1 MSVLHRLAAILLLLA
16 AAGPAQAEEAPQQIA
31 VVTAANHPQSQLP
44 LAAIKL
50 IFQRK
55 VEIDPAGNRWI
66 PLNLP
71 VQDPIRRAF
80 SLALF
85 DQLPED
91 METYWNE
98 QYFQGIAPPQV
109 LGSEEAVIRFVAA
122 TPGAIGYIDRHSVD
136 QRVKVLHTVLIQR

>member
-1 MSVLHRLAAILLLLA
+1 MLLRLAAILILLA
-16 AAGPAQAEEAPQQIA
+16 AALPSGGDDGPHQIA
-31 VVTAANHPQSQLP
+31 VITAADHPQSQLP

-50 IFQRK
+50 IFKRK

-71 VQDPIRRAF
+71 VHDPIRRAF

-85 DQLPED
+85 DQFPED
-91 METYWNE
+91 MEAYWNE
-98 QYFQGIAPPQV
+98 QYFQGIPPPQV
-109 LGSEEAVIRFVAA
+109 LGSEEAVIRFVAT

-136 QRVKVLHTVLIQR
+136 PRVKVLHTVLIQR

>member
-1 MSVLHRLAAILLLLA
+1 MLRLLVAILLVLA
-16 AAGPAQAEEAPQQIA
+16 ATLPASGGDGPHQIA
-31 VVTAANHPQSQLP
+31 VVTAANHPQDQLP

-50 IFQRK
+50 IFKRK

-66 PLNLP
+66 PINLP

-80 SLALF
+80 CLALF

-91 METYWNE
+91 MEAYWNE

-136 QRVKVLHTVLIQR
+136 DRVKVLHTVLIQR

>member
-1 MSVLHRLAAILLLLA
+1 M
-16 AAGPAQAEEAPQQIA
+16 
-31 VVTAANHPQSQLP
+31 VTATDNPREQLP

-50 IFQRK
+50 IFKRK

-66 PLNLP
+66 PVNLP

-91 METYWNE
+91 MEAYWNE

-109 LGSEEAVIRFVAA
+109 LGSEEAIIRFVTA

-136 QRVKVLHTVLIQR
+136 QRVKV